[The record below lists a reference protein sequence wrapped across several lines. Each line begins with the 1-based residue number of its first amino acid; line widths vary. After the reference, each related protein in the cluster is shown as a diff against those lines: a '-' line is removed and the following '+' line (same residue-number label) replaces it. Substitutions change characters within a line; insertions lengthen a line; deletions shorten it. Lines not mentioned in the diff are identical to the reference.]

1 MTEECIAEAVEIMS
15 AVISKTASIIG
26 EYIDSLER
34 YQKYEIMH
42 PKKKPRGSIRR
53 AKNADVTDMNVGKM
67 EEEEDEED

>member
-1 MTEECIAEAVEIMS
+1 MTEERIAEAVEKIS

-34 YQKYEIMH
+34 YQKYEIVH

-53 AKNADVTDMNVGKM
+53 AKKN
-67 EEEEDEED
+67 ERI